1 MQGGIMP
8 PAPVPAPI
16 KVPQVFAQALEL
28 HKQGRLTE
36 AEQFYSEVL
45 AHRPDHFDAL
55 QMLSVIKLAKGQP
68 AEALRLISEAMRMR
82 RPSPQI
88 LVNHGMI
95 LHALDRSEEALA
107 CFDAALKQKSKFAE
121 AHNNRGAVLAALG
134 RHEEAVACFHKA
146 LALKTDYADAHYN
159 LGSSLRVLGRYDEAL
174 VGLDRALLLRPD
186 YVKALNNRG
195 AVLEAINR
203 LPEALACYD
212 RALALAPGFTE
223 SRNNRGRVLLALDRA
238 DDAIDN
244 FTAALKFN
252 PDDAE
257 AWYQRGRCLL
267 EISRNEE
274 AAADLAQA
282 LALAPGHADARFAA
296 CFAELPV
303 IYRDESEIAQCR
315 AAYEQKLRE
324 LLNDVERGVLKG
336 DLIKA
341 IGARHPFLLAYQGS
355 NDRALQQIYG
365 EMIGKVIARRF
376 SPAPLPPPPA
386 PGEPIRVGIVSSF
399 FYRHSNWKIPIKGW
413 ISQLDRSRF
422 YVTGYHLGA
431 IHDEQTDAAARLCD
445 RFVHRTLDTDGWRRE
460 ILADA
465 PHALIYPGL
474 LMDVSSLQLAAQRL
488 ASVQCN
494 SWGHPETSGL
504 STIDYFLSS
513 DLMEPP
519 DAQAC
524 YTEKL
529 VRLPNLSIYYE
540 PVAAEPV
547 SVTREGL
554 GLRAGATAFWSAQ
567 SLFKYLPQYD
577 DVFVRIAQAVGDC
590 QFVFLRHFGAPR
602 VTQLV
607 RERLERAFSAAGMRA
622 EHHCVFL
629 NRMSQS
635 QFAAAAGLCD
645 VFLDSIGWSGCNSAL
660 ECLPQA
666 LPIVTF
672 EGPTMRGR
680 HSAAIL
686 RMIDVT
692 DTIAATVDDYVAIAT
707 RLGQDTQFR
716 QTMSSRMAENRH
728 RLYEDRAPVIAL
740 ENFLEGAVR
749 G

>member
-1 MQGGIMP
+1 MP

-174 VGLDRALLLRPD
+174 VSLDRALLLRPD